1 MREIGLT
8 YTDTLGTLTGRCHKA
23 PALRAL
29 RASASQSSQN
39 ANCGRVQTN
48 TMAKSLIILA
58 LAVAFASAF
67 TFKEAVPHQEKAAA
81 THPSFSNNFDSGLD
95 NPDVVSDVSRPS
107 RGFQV

>member
-1 MREIGLT
+1 MSQGARFV
-8 YTDTLGTLTGRCHKA
+8 HFV
-23 PALRAL
+23 P
-29 RASASQSSQN
+29 SASQSSQN